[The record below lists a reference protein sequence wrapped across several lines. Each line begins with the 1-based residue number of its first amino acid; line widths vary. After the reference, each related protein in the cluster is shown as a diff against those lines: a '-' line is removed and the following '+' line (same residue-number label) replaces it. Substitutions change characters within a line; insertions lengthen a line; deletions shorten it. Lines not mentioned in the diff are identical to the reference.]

1 MNLPKK
7 TLTIENLALK
17 NLPTKSLPAKNLP
30 LKNFPF
36 KKTAL
41 LFCSAL
47 LTLSPVAANAATLQ
61 QQLHNYQAQVN
72 QYKGQLSAQK
82 QQEATATNKLLA
94 LRQSVQSLR
103 TSIDRYQK
111 DLTQQQQA
119 LNDLTAQETKLENE
133 RNRRAAELAGFV
145 RDQYE
150 AGPATYLNVLFQAT
164 SLSDFLDRWDSVQG
178 IVHGYDALQQQVQ
191 ALTQAVDQ
199 KKAAVQQQASS
210 LRNELA
216 AKQQTQASLQT
227 ALTQQQSVLDQLSAK
242 EKATVSATADAQAH
256 ADNVQRLI
264 REQELEAAMAA
275 AGREAGINPTAG
287 TGTSAPVKMSG
298 NVQSLLG
305 YAAQYLGTPYVWG
318 GTSPHPGF
326 DCSGFVQ
333 YVYAHFGIPLYRTSE
348 SQFTEGQPVALS
360 DLQPGDLVFYHT
372 YASDASHVG
381 IYVGNHT
388 MIDSAAY
395 GVAYDDMNNSYWTAR
410 YLGAKRVIAK

>member
-1 MNLPKK
+1 MHLPKK
-7 TLTIENLALK
+7 TFSAQTL
-17 NLPTKSLPAKNLP
+17 SAKNFLAKNVCAKTLP
-30 LKNFPF
+30 L

-47 LTLSPVAANAATLQ
+47 LTLSPAAANAATLQ

-72 QYKGQLSAQK
+72 QYNGQLSAQK
-82 QQEATATNKLLA
+82 QQETTATHKLLA

-111 DLTQQQQA
+111 DLAQRQQA
-119 LNDLTAQETKLENE
+119 LTELTAQEAQLENE

-164 SLSDFLDRWDSVQG
+164 SLSDFLDRWQTVQG

-199 KKAAVQQQASS
+199 KKAAVQQEASS

-216 AKQQTQASLQT
+216 AKQQTQSSLQ
-227 ALTQQQSVLDQLSAK
+227 AAVAQQQSVLDQLSAK
-242 EKATVSATADAQAH
+242 EKTTVAAAADAQTH

-264 REQELEAAMAA
+264 REQELEAALAA
-275 AGREAGINPTAG
+275 AGRAAGINPTSG

-333 YVYAHFGIPLYRTSE
+333 YVYAHFGVPLYRTSE
-348 SQFTEGQPVALS
+348 SQFTEGEPVALS
-360 DLQPGDLVFYHT
+360 NLQPGDLVFYRT
-372 YASDASHVG
+372 YAPDASHVG

-410 YLGAKRVIAK
+410 YLGARRVITK